1 MQLLRQQFSVPP
13 EALQVTAES
22 DDTTPVLGQSY
33 SMDCI
38 GHKTVSGLMNQPSSQ
53 WLTPSGTLLSPRSDV
68 QLQGP
73 RSVGLSS
80 SELVAQFP
88 TLHTSHA
95 GNYTCQASLSSPAR
109 TSPIVKTTVFEVT
122 VQSNLHVAIIIVK

>member
-1 MQLLRQQFSVPP
+1 MITQIINFSVPP
-13 EALQVTAES
+13 EALEVTAES
-22 DDTTPVLGQSY
+22 DDTTPILGQSY

-38 GHKTVSGLMNQPSSQ
+38 GYKLVSGLMNQPSPQ
-53 WLTPSGTLLSPRSDV
+53 WFTPNGALLSSSSDV

-73 RSVGLSS
+73 RSVGIS